1 MPLAVV
7 IVLSCQAPL
16 HHHQMMMMSHY
27 LCYH

>member
-7 IVLSCQAPL
+7 TVLSCQAPP